1 MFTVTYKKSENS
13 MPNSMIVRA
22 NCAEKASWIVSK
34 LGYIVILVK

>member
-13 MPNSMIVRA
+13 TPNTVKVSA
-22 NCAEKASWIVSK
+22 NCAEKACWIVAK